1 MEQVRFE
8 KHQGKDI
15 LMVDLSQTKDQNEAI
30 AILERGE
37 QMIKT
42 QAPKSVLLI
51 TNIGDI
57 RYDVNGV
64 EAMKNFSNSITPYVR
79 ASTVVG
85 VSGIK
90 RVILR
95 TITRLTG
102 RNIMPFDDIE
112 KARDWLAKQ
121 T

>member
-15 LMVDLSQTKDQNEAI
+15 LMVDVAAAKDQNEGI

-42 QAPKSVLLI
+42 QAPKSVLLV
-51 TNIGDI
+51 TSIGEL

-64 EAMKNFSNSITPYVR
+64 EAMKNYSNAITPYVR
-79 ASTVVG
+79 ASTVIGVG
-85 VSGIK
+85 GIK

-102 RNIMPFDDIE
+102 RNIMPFDDLD
-112 KARDWLAKQ
+112 KAKDWLIKQ
-121 T
+121 A